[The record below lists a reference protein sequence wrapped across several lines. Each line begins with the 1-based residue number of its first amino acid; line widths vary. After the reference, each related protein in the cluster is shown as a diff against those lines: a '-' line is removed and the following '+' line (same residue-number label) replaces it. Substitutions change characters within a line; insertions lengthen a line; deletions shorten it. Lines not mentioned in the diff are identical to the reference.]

1 MQTIP
6 TFTDLKF
13 HSFGKMREAGLSMTL
28 CTDNRTVSNT
38 TVSDEILKAVE
49 TFNIEFKELKDII
62 AYGFK
67 RSFYPGT
74 YLEKRNYVRQV
85 LDCYEAAEKKFKKK

>member
-6 TFTDLKF
+6 AFNDLRS
-13 HSFGKMREAGLSMTL
+13 HSFGKMRDAGLSVTL

-38 TVSDEILKAVE
+38 TATDEILKAVE
-49 TFNIEFKELKDII
+49 TFDINLKELKDII

-85 LDCYEAAEKKFKKK
+85 LDTYERAEKLFNKK